1 MPLLLPP
8 PVVTPPPPPPAPTGV
23 AVTTIIDPSG
33 REWPLDGTSGLWLQP
48 GRKGFHAPNYVHYR
62 DESPAVDGAF
72 WRGVRATVG
81 DLFIPLAIVGRTRND
96 LLTTRRQLI
105 AAVSPKRGECTIVTS
120 YPDAER
126 RAINARY
133 DSGMEGEEG
142 KGAYGVTVMRY
153 GLRFIADD
161 PYHYGDPI
169 TTNWGSDTTTRTELP
184 IPGADTAYEVVT
196 AAQVLG
202 AATILNTGDVDSYPI
217 WTFTGP
223 FTAITLANNTSGKTL
238 TLTHTAA
245 TSADRIVIDTRPGL
259 ASIVDEAGANAWA
272 GLTAG
277 YALWPLLPG
286 DNDINIA
293 VSGTTAATTAS
304 MTYRPRYEAA

>member
-23 AVTTIIDPSG
+23 AVTTIVDPQG
-33 REWPLDGTSGLWLQP
+33 REWPLDGTNGLWLQP

-72 WRGVRATVG
+72 WRGVRTTVG
-81 DLFIPLAIVGRTRND
+81 DLFVPIAVVGYDRNALLAV
-96 LLTTRRQLI
+96 RRQLM
-105 AAVSPKRGECTIVTS
+105 AAISPKRGECTIVSS
-120 YPDAER
+120 YPDAGR
-126 RAINARY
+126 RSIKGRY

-142 KGAYGVTVMRY
+142 KGAYGVTIMKY

-161 PYHYGDPI
+161 PYWFGDSV
-169 TTNWGSDTTTRTELP
+169 TTSWGSDAVTRTELP
-184 IPGADTAYEVVT
+184 IPGADTFYEVVT
-196 AAQVLG
+196 AAHVLG
-202 AATILNTGDVDSYPI
+202 QATLFNPGDVDTYPI

-223 FTAITLANNTSGKTL
+223 FSGITLTNNTSGKTL
-238 TLTHTAA
+238 TLTHSAA
-245 TSADRIVIDTRPGL
+245 SGADRIVIDTTPGNT
-259 ASIVDEAGANAWA
+259 SIVDEAGVNQWA

-277 YALWPLLPG
+277 YSLWPLVPG
-286 DNDINIA
+286 VNDIDIA
-293 VSGTTAATTAS
+293 VAGTGTATTAS